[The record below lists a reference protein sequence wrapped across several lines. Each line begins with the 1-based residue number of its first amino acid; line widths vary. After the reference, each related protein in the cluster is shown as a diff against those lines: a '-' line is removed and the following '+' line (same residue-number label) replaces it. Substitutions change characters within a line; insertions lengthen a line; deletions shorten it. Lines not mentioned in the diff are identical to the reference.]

1 MNIAV
6 AGPPVAPGVNAETP
20 RATTIAIVAMG
31 GEGGGVL
38 ADWIVDLAEHAG
50 YLAQTTSVP
59 GVAQRT
65 GSTVYY
71 IEIFPKGLAVAAN
84 KAPIFALMPV
94 PGELDIVLASELMEA
109 GRAIQRGLVT
119 PDRTILIASTHRV
132 YSMTEK
138 TALGDG
144 QVDAKSLIAG
154 GQAAARD
161 FVHNDFARI
170 AEETGSVISAPLFG
184 ALAATRALPFERKEF
199 EEAIKRGGVGI
210 ESSLAGFAAAFVAA
224 RQKPVLLD
232 DRKASSRPS
241 VGPQLQ
247 RLAARIESDFPS
259 PSHAILF
266 AGIQRLAD
274 YQDVDYAAWYLDK
287 LKPVLGQET
296 RYGNGSLALLSET
309 ARYLALWM
317 SYEDVTR
324 VADLKT
330 RDTRFA
336 RVHQESR
343 ANASQLVHIKE
354 FLHPGVEEISDTLP
368 ASLGRWLLNSG
379 WTRRWIER
387 FTRKGR
393 IVHTTSLW
401 GFLQL
406 YGLAA
411 LRPWRRRSLRFAE
424 EHKRIGAWLEQ
435 IPVLAQ
441 ESYALAVEFAE
452 CPRVVK
458 GYGETQARGR
468 KNFDALMAA
477 LPKLRGRTDAAGD
490 LKKLREAALAEDSG
504 EKLQE
509 ELRKLAEA

>member
-1 MNIAV
+1 
-6 AGPPVAPGVNAETP
+6 
-20 RATTIAIVAMG
+20 MG

-71 IEIFPKGLAVAAN
+71 IEIFPKGAAVAAN
-84 KAPIFALMPV
+84 KAPILALMPV

-109 GRAIQRGLVT
+109 GRAIQRGMVT

-144 QVDAKSLIAG
+144 QVNAKSLMEG

-210 ESSLAGFAAAFVAA
+210 ESSLAGFSAAFGAA
-224 RQKPVLLD
+224 SQKPVLLD
-232 DRKASSRPS
+232 DRKTSSRPA

-247 RLAARIESDFPS
+247 RLAAQIESDFPS

-287 LKPVLGQET
+287 LKPILGRET
-296 RYGNGSLALLSET
+296 TYGDGSVALLSET

-317 SYEDVTR
+317 SYEDVIR

-343 ANASQLVHIKE
+343 ANASQLVQIKE
-354 FLHPGVEEISDTLP
+354 FLHPGVEEISDLLP

-379 WTRRWIER
+379 WTKRWIER

-393 IVHTTSLW
+393 IVHSTSLW

-411 LRPWRRRSLRFAE
+411 LRPWRRRSLRFEE
-424 EHKRIGAWLEQ
+424 EHRRIDAWLAQ

-441 ESYALAVEFAE
+441 ESYALAVELAE
-452 CPRVVK
+452 CPRIVK
-458 GYGETQARGR
+458 GYGETQVRGR
-468 KNFDALMAA
+468 KSFDALMAA
-477 LPKLRGRTDAAGD
+477 LPKLRGRTDAAGY

>member
-6 AGPPVAPGVNAETP
+6 AGPRVAPGVNAETP

-38 ADWIVDLAEHAG
+38 ADWIVDLAEHAS
-50 YLAQTTSVP
+50 YLAQTASVP

-65 GSTVYY
+65 GFTVYY

-84 KAPIFALMPV
+84 KAPILALMPV

-109 GRAIQRGLVT
+109 GRAIQRGMVT
-119 PDRTILIASTHRV
+119 PDRTILIASTHRI

-144 QVDAKSLIAG
+144 QVDAKSLIEG

-161 FVHNDFARI
+161 FVHND
-170 AEETGSVISAPLFG
+170 
-184 ALAATRALPFERKEF
+184 
-199 EEAIKRGGVGI
+199 
-210 ESSLAGFAAAFVAA
+210 
-224 RQKPVLLD
+224 
-232 DRKASSRPS
+232 
-241 VGPQLQ
+241 
-247 RLAARIESDFPS
+247 
-259 PSHAILF
+259 F

-287 LKPVLGQET
+287 LKPILGRET
-296 RYGNGSLALLSET
+296 AYGNGSVALLSET

-343 ANASQLVHIKE
+343 ANANQLVQIKE
-354 FLHPGVEEISDTLP
+354 FLHPGVEEISDMLP

-393 IVHTTSLW
+393 VVHSTSLW

-406 YGLAA
+406 YGVAA

-424 EHKRIGAWLEQ
+424 EQKRICAWLEQ

-441 ESYALAVEFAE
+441 ENYALAV
-452 CPRVVK
+452 
-458 GYGETQARGR
+458 
-468 KNFDALMAA
+468 
-477 LPKLRGRTDAAGD
+477 
-490 LKKLREAALAEDSG
+490 
-504 EKLQE
+504 
-509 ELRKLAEA
+509 

>member
-6 AGPPVAPGVNAETP
+6 AGPPIAPSVNPQTP

-71 IEIFPKGLAVAAN
+71 IEIFPKGAAVAAN
-84 KAPIFALMPV
+84 KAPILALMPV

-109 GRAIQRGLVT
+109 GRAIQRGMVT
-119 PDRTILIASTHRV
+119 PDRTILIASTHRI

-210 ESSLAGFAAAFVAA
+210 ESSLAGFSAAFVAA
-224 RQKPVLLD
+224 SQKPVLLD
-232 DRKASSRPS
+232 DRKASSRPA

-247 RLAARIESDFPS
+247 RLAAQIESDFPS

-287 LKPVLGQET
+287 LKPILGRET
-296 RYGNGSLALLSET
+296 TYGNGSVALLSET

-343 ANASQLVHIKE
+343 ANASQLVQIKE
-354 FLHPGVEEISDTLP
+354 FLHPGVEEISDMLP
-368 ASLGRWLLNSG
+368 ASLGRWLLKSG
-379 WTRRWIER
+379 WTRRCIER

-393 IVHTTSLW
+393 IVHSTSLW

-411 LRPWRRRSLRFAE
+411 LRPWRRRSLRFEE
-424 EHKRIGAWLEQ
+424 EHRRIDAWLAQ

-441 ESYALAVEFAE
+441 ESYALAVELAE
-452 CPRVVK
+452 CPRIVK
-458 GYGETQARGR
+458 GYGETQVRGR
-468 KNFDALMAA
+468 KSFDALMAA
-477 LPKLRGRTDAAGD
+477 LPKLRGRTDAAGY